1 MALNTFAQWLVSC
14 AMGVATVANVL
25 RHCKVANDK
34 ETVPRTVSMTNT
46 AAIECLD
53 LTIEEES
60 AQRTASKP
68 LDHSDMI
75 EPPALGSEM
84 VSAAL
89 QRLFSSKD
97 NCTLDRSSVYIAA
110 MHNNANRQEYTLG
123 SEALNRILEGLQVPT
138 GGPGVTGQQLS
149 FEPPENV

>member
-14 AMGVATVANVL
+14 AMGVAAVTNVW
-25 RHCKVANDK
+25 RHCPVANDK
-34 ETVPRTVSMTNT
+34 ETVPRTVSMINT
-46 AAIECLD
+46 AAIDCLD
-53 LTIEEES
+53 LANEEES
-60 AQRTASKP
+60 AQRAGSKP

-75 EPPALGSEM
+75 EPPALGSEL

-97 NCTLDRSSVYIAA
+97 NWTLDRSSVYIAA

-123 SEALNRILEGLQVPT
+123 SEALNRILEGLQAPT
-138 GGPGVTGQQLS
+138 GGPGVTSKQLS